1 MLGISAL
8 HRRNA
13 SPEHICCASALK
25 AKLDVDETADREAAK
40 ARAKLTLQTL
50 LLKKAVTVGPHW
62 PGAGPLF
69 DVPTLCRIRFADC
82 DVRHS
87 AGGAK
92 FCWSAQPALVRC

>member
-1 MLGISAL
+1 MLGISEL

-50 LLKKAVTVGPHW
+50 LLKKAVIVGPHW
-62 PGAGPLF
+62 PAAGPLF
-69 DVPTLCRIRFADC
+69 DAPTLRRICFADC
-82 DVRHS
+82 DVHHS
-87 AGGAK
+87 VAAG
-92 FCWSAQPALVRC
+92 QI